1 MCVIHKRD
9 KYTIHRT
16 CAPLHLSIASSSSIT
31 PANNNNNN
39 INNFSQNNSH
49 HIATPAEQFIDNNY
63 SSSDT
68 SDTSTTTN
76 AAAAAAAAVNKN
88 HSLFELNRKY
98 IEQAQKT
105 KINNERNKF
114 LSSLNEKRQQ
124 QLQQQQQQQH
134 QDKDTA
140 AYQRAETKASPA
152 GFVAQPATAESGPAA
167 DEPTAEPA
175 ITRAQSVGGVY
186 AAAATATS
194 PSSPPMTTTATAVQN
209 QYPAAAVV
217 TSTNKLSPG
226 NIFKNFFK

>member
-31 PANNNNNN
+31 PANNNNN
-39 INNFSQNNSH
+39 INNLSQNNSH
-49 HIATPAEQFIDNNY
+49 HIATPAEQTIDNNY

-76 AAAAAAAAVNKN
+76 AAVAAAAAAGNKN

-124 QLQQQQQQQH
+124 QLQQQQQQQQH

-167 DEPTAEPA
+167 DEPTAEPP

-186 AAAATATS
+186 AANAATATS
-194 PSSPPMTTTATAVQN
+194 PSSAVQN
-209 QYPAAAVV
+209 QYPAVV